1 MRSKHGKCRWLNVEK
16 NDLDAEDQADAT
28 VQQTLNG
35 KNKETAQQK
44 T

>member
-1 MRSKHGKCRWLNVEK
+1 MRSKHGKRRWLNIKK

-28 VQQTLNG
+28 VWQTLNG
-35 KNKETAQQK
+35 ENKETAQQK